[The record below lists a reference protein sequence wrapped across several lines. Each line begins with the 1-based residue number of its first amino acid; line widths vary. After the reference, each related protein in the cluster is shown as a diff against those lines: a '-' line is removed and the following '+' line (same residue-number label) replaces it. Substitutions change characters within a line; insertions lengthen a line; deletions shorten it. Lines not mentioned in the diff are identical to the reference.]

1 MTKKMKQIQTET
13 EKHLEWLKSEFE
25 KDAIELEKEKLKFI
39 NQIKTLKKEDI
50 VKDKKETEKLSIW
63 KRIKKVLMGG

>member
-1 MTKKMKQIQTET
+1 MKQIQTET